1 MAKFC
6 GKVRNVLRSTLE
18 NRDKQERQAAF
29 LQWAVWC

>member
-18 NRDKQERQAAF
+18 NRDKQ
-29 LQWAVWC
+29 